1 MTTCYEQAGQSV
13 VNVERGVSEKTWDER
28 NNGREAKRREGQTEV
43 KHERN
48 EETECGD
55 VDEACDSGLGNV
67 VMIYGGVYLLMFLLK
82 PETALHLTCSKY

>member
-28 NNGREAKRREGQTEV
+28 NNGREATRREGQTEV

-67 VMIYGGVYLLMFLLK
+67 VMIDGGGYF
-82 PETALHLTCSKY
+82 